1 MDQTDIL
8 AMQIRNTCLK
18 GQEQRATISHLE
30 KVIPI
35 EQSRIKILLCLLIL
49 AILWWSLLDEL
60 VLILNFI
67 LMLLFFVIPLAVI
80 VIYQVVKIR
89 QNRQKLEDTRMSL
102 AVTEVQLQKLLEQLP
117 EEAWYKV
124 QDVLEVTKLAQ
135 STGCPGN
142 DKEQ

>member
-49 AILWWSLLDEL
+49 AGCG
-60 VLILNFI
+60 
-67 LMLLFFVIPLAVI
+67 
-80 VIYQVVKIR
+80 
-89 QNRQKLEDTRMSL
+89 QNKETNQSDSPGSDCDISGCEDTPEPPEVRRYQNVIGGHRGTASEAAGTVTGRSL
-102 AVTEVQLQKLLEQLP
+102 V
-117 EEAWYKV
+117 
-124 QDVLEVTKLAQ
+124 
-135 STGCPGN
+135 
-142 DKEQ
+142 